1 MTLVETVGAPRAQ
14 VLLEIFYIF
23 YIFYLLTWYVSLV

>member
-23 YIFYLLTWYVSLV
+23 YLLTWYVSLV